1 VPKSIVLDSNL
12 IVSAILNPE
21 GICALA
27 IDLADTNFDMVRSK
41 ATTNELVELLRRDKF
56 DRFAAV
62 EDRVFRVQTYIEATR
77 LVTVNIVV
85 TDCSD
90 PKDNKFLELA
100 IAANAS
106 VIVSGDKK
114 HLVSMNLYKGIA
126 IIRVR
131 DFVDNLADYL

>member
-41 ATTNELVELLRRDKF
+41 ATTNELVEVLRRDKF

-114 HLVSMNLYKGIA
+114 HLVSMNPYKGIA
-126 IIRVR
+126 IIRIR